1 MTKNKRPNPL
11 FVILLLFE
19 DMIKN
24 QITESDYIGYL
35 NRISVEYLGKNEME
49 IYNYIVGLSKL
60 GSNIEQQ
67 QVKSIVFHLLEL
79 EGKNATE
86 IF

>member
-35 NRISVEYLGKNEME
+35 NRISVEYLGKNETE

-67 QVKSIVFHLLEL
+67 QVKSVVFHLLEL

>member
-35 NRISVEYLGKNEME
+35 NRISVEYLGKNETE

>member
-24 QITESDYIGYL
+24 QITENDYIGYL
-35 NRISVEYLGKNEME
+35 NRISVEYLGKNETE